1 MNIFSHILSIL
12 TKPMTKQKVVA
23 IVIILLLIS
32 SNVFFAFKY
41 MQAQE
46 ESTQLKTDL
55 TETDTKL
62 PIIAFNQLFVDKVL
76 RAEGEVSFDTRLE
89 LENQVRDL
97 NDTEMLEQWNKFVNA
112 TDEAEAQSEVKNL
125 LSLLA
130 QRMKG

>member
-1 MNIFSHILSIL
+1 MTIFSHILSIL
-12 TKPMTKQKVVA
+12 TKPMTKQKLVA
-23 IVIILLLIS
+23 IVIILLLIA
-32 SNVFFAFKY
+32 SNIFFAFKY

-55 TETDTKL
+55 TEMGAKL

-89 LENQVRDL
+89 LENQVRNL
-97 NDTEMLEQWNKFVNA
+97 NDAPMLEQWNKFVNA
-112 TDEAEAQSEVKNL
+112 TDEAEAQFEVKNL

>member
-1 MNIFSHILSIL
+1 
-12 TKPMTKQKVVA
+12 MTKQKLVA
-23 IVIILLLIS
+23 IVIILLLVA
-32 SNVFFAFKY
+32 SNIFFAFKY

-55 TETDTKL
+55 TETETKL

-76 RAEGEVSFDTRLE
+76 RAEGEVSFDIRLE
-89 LENQVRDL
+89 LENQVRNL
-97 NDTEMLEQWNKFVNA
+97 NDAPMLEQWNKFVNA